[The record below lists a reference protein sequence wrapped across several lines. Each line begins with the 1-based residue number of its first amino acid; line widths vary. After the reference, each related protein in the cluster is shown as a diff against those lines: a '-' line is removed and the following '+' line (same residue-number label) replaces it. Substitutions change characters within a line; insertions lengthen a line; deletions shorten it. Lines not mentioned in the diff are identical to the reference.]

1 MTIIEIVLL
10 KQTAAK
16 ACFKDG
22 IIFCH
27 GYCGA
32 GTMKFSAEIW
42 AVVVFEKLPRPPS
55 TAYLRTINRGNG

>member
-1 MTIIEIVLL
+1 M
-10 KQTAAK
+10 

-27 GYCGA
+27 SYCGA

-55 TAYLRTINRGNG
+55 TAYLRTINR